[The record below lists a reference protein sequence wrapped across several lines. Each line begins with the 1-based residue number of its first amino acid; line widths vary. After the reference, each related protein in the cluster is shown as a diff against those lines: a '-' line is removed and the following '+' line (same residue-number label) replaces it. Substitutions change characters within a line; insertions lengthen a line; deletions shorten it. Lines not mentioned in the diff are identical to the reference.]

1 LTPASRACDA
11 RAVCPHLGDADN
23 NESGESAMSDI
34 LDESEPRPLSLAQVL
49 SIQAHANRLAN
60 RRLQATLANLS
71 TSELHSKRTSFF
83 PSLIGTLNHLLAVD
97 RYYIAALHGEPD
109 MAESYRRFAP
119 HDELA
124 SYASAQDA
132 SDQKLVAFCDRLDDA
147 GANAVVHMLRDAQP
161 TQSDLA
167 CLVLNHLF
175 MHQTHHRGQV
185 HSMLSGTH
193 AKPPQLDEFILR
205 ADAPFRVSDMSS
217 LGWTEREVY
226 G

>member
-1 LTPASRACDA
+1 
-11 RAVCPHLGDADN
+11 
-23 NESGESAMSDI
+23 MYDI
-34 LDESEPRPLSLAQVL
+34 LDESDPRPLSLAQVL

-109 MAESYRRFAP
+109 METSYRRFAP
-119 HDELA
+119 HDELVP
-124 SYASAQDA
+124 YASAQDA
-132 SDQKLVAFCDRLDDA
+132 SDLKLIAFCDKLDDA
-147 GANAVVHMLRDAQP
+147 SANAVVHMLRGDSP
-161 TQSDLA
+161 TTSDLV

-193 AKPPQLDEFILR
+193 AKPPQLDEFIMR
-205 ADAPFRVSDMSS
+205 VDAPFRVSDMSS

>member
-1 LTPASRACDA
+1 MSQTT
-11 RAVCPHLGDADN
+11 
-23 NESGESAMSDI
+23 ESD
-34 LDESEPRPLSLAQVL
+34 PRPLSLARVL

-60 RRLQATLANLS
+60 RRLQAALANLS

-83 PSLIGTLNHLLAVD
+83 PTLIGTLNHLLAVD
-97 RYYIAALHGEPD
+97 RYYISALHGEPD
-109 MAESYRRFAP
+109 MEAQYRRFAP

-132 SDQKLVAFCDRLDDA
+132 SDQKLIAFCDKLDDTS
-147 GANAVVHMLRDAQP
+147 ANAVVHMLHGSEP
-161 TQSDLA
+161 TKSDLA

-193 AKPPQLDEFILR
+193 VKPPQLDEFILR
-205 ADAPFRVSDMSS
+205 VDEPFRVSEMAA
-217 LGWTEREVY
+217 LGWTEREVF